1 MAYIG
6 RQIAT
11 AILGELKEFTDV
23 ANDAYVD
30 GDFLIYNSSSGAWLT
45 TSVSIDSLNNVD
57 ISGLATNNILAY
69 NGSNFVPTASPTL
82 TTVTATTFTDGTA
95 SITSGA
101 ITGATTATFSSN
113 VSVGGNLDV
122 TGNITLGGNI
132 DIGDAATDTVTF
144 SADVDSNFI
153 PDASD
158 TYDLGSATQAWRDLY
173 LSEAITFKGA
183 TTENEIVVPTNLA
196 DALSVKDSAGDLI
209 VIDTTTGN
217 QAITI
222 TPPVTLTG
230 APTVAGAM
238 TINNT
243 LAVSNNVSLTA
254 DADLTITN
262 SGSTNIFTVD
272 GATGNTAIGGTLNLT
287 NNFDINSNFAV
298 TAGSG
303 NTTIGGTLSVTN
315 NVDVNSNFSVVAAS
329 GNTTVGGTFD
339 VTGATNINNTT
350 ASTSSTTGAL
360 IVDGGAGIAG
370 ALNIGGATTVTG
382 LTSAD
387 GGIDVNGSNF
397 TVATTGNTLVGGTF
411 DVTGATNINN
421 TTASTS
427 TTSGALIVDGGAGI
441 AGALHIGGTLNV
453 TSNVDVNSN
462 FTVVAA
468 SGNTTVG
475 GTFDVTGVTNINNT
489 TQSTSATSGGVII
502 DGGVGIAKNLNVG
515 GDLAV
520 TGALS
525 VANLT
530 VSGTTTTVNSTVVTI
545 DDPIFT
551 IGGDT
556 APSSDDNKDRGIEF
570 RYHTGSA
577 AKVGFFGYDD
587 SLGKFTFIADATN
600 SSEVFS
606 GTVGDL
612 QVGGIN
618 SAGHF
623 IPNADNT
630 YDLGQ
635 TSTGNAW
642 RHLFLKSNI
651 EFTGA
656 SGANKI
662 QIADNQADALT
673 IEDIAGTP
681 NEFLTFTTTT
691 GAVKLVVKQ
700 ATEFDSTID
709 VTGVANFNA
718 TTTSSSNT
726 TGAVVIDGGLGL
738 AENLNM
744 GGNADIDGNLV
755 IGGTT
760 TLGNA
765 TGDTITIN
773 GNMTPGQA
781 NGRVFVT
788 SSTASH
794 PEFIVQNTADDATS
808 PTLIIC
814 NERANPADNDVGGI
828 IEFRSLDDGDNIE
841 TIGKITATMLDVT
854 DGTEDGKLV
863 FATMKAG
870 TQTDTLTLSSGEM
883 QVAGAMTAGASAFT
897 ISATGATQINNSLT
911 LESNNNFTFNN
922 GSSSQVF
929 QIVGSSGATTIA
941 GATTINNAVTF
952 ESDNNFTLNNSSSNQ
967 VFLVDMS
974 SGATT
979 IGGATTINNTL
990 AVSNNVNLSTSA
1002 NFTMKDSAGT
1012 PATVFNVAGAT
1023 GNTTIAGT
1031 MTVSGNVVTDS
1042 AANFTMKDNAGSPA
1056 TVFNVVGSTGAT
1068 TIAGPTIV
1076 NNTMNVNNAVTFKD
1090 NSSNSFNIKNSSNT
1104 TIFDV
1109 TMATGATTIS
1119 GATTI
1124 NNTFAT
1130 NNNVTFTDSSSNNFN
1145 IDNSSNTTVFD
1156 VDMSTGATI
1165 ISGATTINNTMA
1177 VNNNVTFTDSS
1188 SNNFKIE
1195 NSSNT
1200 AVFNVAMSTGAVT
1213 IEGDTNIN
1221 NTLTLVDASSD
1232 KFTIKNSSNNNTF
1245 NVDMSTGATTIEGD
1259 TTINNTLVLVDASS
1273 DSFTIKNTSNANTFN
1288 IDMSTGNTTIEGA
1301 TTINNAVTFESNN
1314 NFTINNN
1321 SSNQVFQIDM
1331 STGDTTI
1338 EGDVVFNDNRTQIK
1352 NSSNT
1357 TLFDIDIANVAVNID
1372 MATTISNNVTFDNDI
1387 TFNIDNSSSVNVFKV
1402 LGASGNT
1409 TIGGTLD
1416 VTGIVNLNNTTQS
1429 TSNTTGALIVDGGVG
1444 IAKVLNVGGNAD
1456 VDGNLTVG
1464 GNLIVNGTTTQMDIT
1479 TMNISDAL
1487 IKVGDGNTGTAVD
1500 LGFVFTRGDGSS
1512 EDTNN
1517 VSFFYDESIDTF
1529 VFATTNTEDG
1539 TTNGNITINGYED
1552 IMAGGMELYSSVA
1565 TDAAGPDIKLHRD
1578 SASPADA
1585 DYMGRIL
1592 FTGNSDTGVERN
1604 YAKITGKI
1612 LDASNGTEDGIIEFA
1627 NMKAGSQTI
1636 TARLR
1641 SDSLQ
1646 LLNGTNLNVAGT
1658 AEVTGETT
1666 LSSVIVSDITDN
1678 RIVIGGT
1685 SGALED
1691 DANLTFDGSI
1701 LTVGTTAAIKIPVGT
1716 TGQRPTAAQGQIR
1729 FNTTDTTFEGYDGTA
1744 WGSLGGIKDVDADT
1758 YISAEDAAGDDNDE
1772 LDFYTAGTLRATIDS
1787 SGDLKFGASV
1797 NKFTVAH
1804 SSGNTAIAGTLDVTS
1819 NMTVTGNTT
1828 LNGDTDIGNATTDT
1842 VTVTGQI
1849 DSDIIPS
1856 TNDAR
1861 NLGSATQQW
1870 DTVFTN
1876 NIHMHNAYHSHAATA
1891 TSSSTSQFVLDSWS
1905 ASTYRSAEYFILAQ
1919 DTDNSTYHTEKLL
1932 VLHDGT
1938 NTYMTSY
1945 GTLITNA
1952 SEFTVSSDVNGG
1964 NVRLLITPAGAD
1976 TMSFRFIAQKHLI

>member
-196 DALSVKDSAGDLI
+196 DALSVKDSAGDIL

-230 APTVAGAM
+230 APTVSAAM

-272 GATGNTAIGGTLNLT
+272 GATGNTAIGGTLNVT
-287 NNFDINSNFAV
+287 NNFDINSNFTV
-298 TAGSG
+298 TAG
-303 NTTIGGTLSVTN
+303 
-315 NVDVNSNFSVVAAS
+315 S

-360 IVDGGAGIAG
+360 IVDGGMGVAG
-370 ALNIGGATTVTG
+370 AINIGGATTVTG

-397 TVATTGNTLVGGTF
+397 TVATSGNTL
-411 DVTGATNINN
+411 
-421 TTASTS
+421 
-427 TTSGALIVDGGAGI
+427 
-441 AGALHIGGTLNV
+441 
-453 TSNVDVNSN
+453 
-462 FTVVAA
+462 
-468 SGNTTVG
+468 VG

-662 QIADNQADALT
+662 QLAANQADALT

-681 NEFLTFTTTT
+681 NEFLTFTSTT
-691 GAVKLVVKQ
+691 GAVKLVSKQ
-700 ATEFDSTID
+700 ATEFDSTIG
-709 VTGVANFNA
+709 VTGVASFNA
-718 TTTSSSNT
+718 TTSSTNNS

-744 GGNADIDGNLV
+744 GGNADVDGNLV

-765 TGDTITIN
+765 TGDTITVN
-773 GNMTPGQA
+773 GNITPGQA
-781 NGRVFVT
+781 NGRIFVT
-788 SSTASH
+788 SSSASQ

-841 TIGKITATMLDVT
+841 TIGKITATMTDVS
-854 DGTEDGKLV
+854 DSSEDGKLV

-952 ESDNNFTLNNSSSNQ
+952 ESDNNFTLNNSSSSQ

-1031 MTVSGNVVTDS
+1031 MTVSGNIVADS

-1090 NSSNSFNIKNSSNT
+1090 NSSNSFNINNSSNNT
-1104 TIFDV
+1104 VFDV
-1109 TMATGATTIS
+1109 TMA
-1119 GATTI
+1119 
-1124 NNTFAT
+1124 
-1130 NNNVTFTDSSSNNFN
+1130 
-1145 IDNSSNTTVFD
+1145 
-1156 VDMSTGATI
+1156 TGATI

-1188 SNNFKIE
+1188 TNNFKIE

-1232 KFTIKNSSNNNTF
+1232 SFTIKNSSNNNTF

-1259 TTINNTLVLVDASS
+1259 TTVNNTLTLIDASS
-1273 DSFTIKNTSNANTFN
+1273 DSFTIKNSSNNNTFN

-1321 SSNQVFQIDM
+1321 SSSQVFQIDM

-1592 FTGNSDTGVERN
+1592 FAGNSDTGVERN

-1891 TSSSTSQFVLDSWS
+1891 TSSSTSQFVLDQWS

-1952 SEFTVSSDVNGG
+1952 SEFTVTSDVNGG
-1964 NVRLLITPAGAD
+1964 NVRLLITPAGTD
-1976 TMSFRFIAQKHLI
+1976 TMSYRFIAQKHLI